1 MQINAYDN
9 LISSIAAEMQQ
20 AAQVDK
26 NASSKTPEQT
36 VELVKGFGTILE
48 KARVEPD
55 SREAVAQARMA
66 IADGSLYN
74 QQALEAAAENMLNFG
89 I

>member
-9 LISSIAAEMQQ
+9 LVSSIAAEMQQ
-20 AAQVDK
+20 AAQIDK
-26 NASSKTPEQT
+26 NASSKTSEQT
-36 VELVKGFGTILE
+36 VELVKGFGAILE
-48 KARVEPD
+48 KALIEPD
-55 SREAVAQARMA
+55 GSQAVAQARRVL
-66 IADGSLYN
+66 ADGSLYN